1 MQDTSEYDARE
12 FADRGPA
19 QAGFRQ
25 NPSAET
31 LAGDLHRASPE
42 INWSYAI
49 VQRVNPVD
57 LSTRLLSFDLGKAVL
72 DGDEASNLELQA
84 DDIVTIFSQ
93 SDVSVPQILRTR
105 YIRLEG
111 EVLRAGVYKLEEGEL
126 LRDVITR
133 AGGLTPQAY
142 IYGTQL
148 TRESAR
154 VEQQKS
160 IDELT
165 RTLEIEIRQASVLA
179 ATRGTPEDAQSMAAR
194 QAAQES
200 LITQLRNIKATGRVV
215 LNLKPSAN
223 SIEAYPTIAVEDND
237 RVVVPHLPSTVSVTG
252 MVYNPG
258 SFVFSPHRKV
268 GDYLKLA
275 GKGKPNA
282 DEKHS
287 FVLRADG
294 TVVARKSVN
303 GVFAGDRFDQLR
315 LYPGDQIVVPN
326 KIATR
331 NIVRGL
337 RDWTQISSQLAI
349 TGAALAVIR

>member
-1 MQDTSEYDARE
+1 
-12 FADRGPA
+12 
-19 QAGFRQ
+19 
-25 NPSAET
+25 
-31 LAGDLHRASPE
+31 
-42 INWSYAI
+42 
-49 VQRVNPVD
+49 
-57 LSTRLLSFDLGKAVL
+57 
-72 DGDEASNLELQA
+72 
-84 DDIVTIFSQ
+84 
-93 SDVSVPQILRTR
+93 
-105 YIRLEG
+105 
-111 EVLRAGVYKLEEGEL
+111 
-126 LRDVITR
+126 
-133 AGGLTPQAY
+133 
-142 IYGTQL
+142 
-148 TRESAR
+148 
-154 VEQQKS
+154 
-160 IDELT
+160 
-165 RTLEIEIRQASVLA
+165 
-179 ATRGTPEDAQSMAAR
+179 MAAR

-237 RVVVPHLPSTVSVTG
+237 RIVVPHLPSTVSVTG

-303 GVFAGDRFDQLR
+303 GVFAGNRFDQLR